1 MKAATGEVISA
12 ENLGGGELH
21 AKTSGVVDHL
31 AASDSHALS
40 MARRV
45 VASLNRR
52 RPPHSELLLKEPQ
65 APLYDPSEIGGIVG
79 DNVRRGFDVRQVIA
93 RIVDGSRW
101 NEFKEWYGPTLRCG
115 FARVHG
121 IPVGILAN
129 DGILFSESALKG
141 AHFIEL
147 CSQRGIPLVFLQNI
161 TGFMVGSAAEAG
173 GIAKVGRLFC

>member
-1 MKAATGEVISA
+1 MALVDASLIHQLVKAATGEVISA

-31 AASDSHALS
+31 ATSDSHALA

-52 RPPHSELLLKEPQ
+52 RPQHSEMLIKEPVE
-65 APLYDPSEIGGIVG
+65 PLYDPAEIGGIVG
-79 DNVRRGFDVRQVIA
+79 DNVRKGFDVRQVIA

-115 FARVHG
+115 
-121 IPVGILAN
+121 
-129 DGILFSESALKG
+129 
-141 AHFIEL
+141 
-147 CSQRGIPLVFLQNI
+147 
-161 TGFMVGSAAEAG
+161 GF
-173 GIAKVGRLFC
+173 RF